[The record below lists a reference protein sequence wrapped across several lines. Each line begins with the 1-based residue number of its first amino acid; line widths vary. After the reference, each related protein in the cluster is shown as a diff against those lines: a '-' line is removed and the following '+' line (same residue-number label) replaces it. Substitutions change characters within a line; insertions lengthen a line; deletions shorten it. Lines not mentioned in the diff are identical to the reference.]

1 MKSPR
6 FLQRFVQTAIFMT
19 VASSALALAD
29 DKPVFMSD
37 EWATQACT
45 AWNNTPQLVN
55 GLGGKWIGNNSGRGY
70 KIIHMYRN
78 DCEGHKQVELRIDD
92 KDGKAV
98 CGYGGKVEH
107 QTLNYSVDY
116 LMYADTKDWHNMGA
130 GKYGPMHAMMFGDL
144 LFKGPK
150 WEAMGV
156 MGPFAQFLLLAGKVP
171 SNEDICPGK

>member
-55 GLGGKWIGNNSGRGY
+55 GLG
-70 KIIHMYRN
+70 
-78 DCEGHKQVELRIDD
+78 
-92 KDGKAV
+92 
-98 CGYGGKVEH
+98 
-107 QTLNYSVDY
+107 
-116 LMYADTKDWHNMGA
+116 
-130 GKYGPMHAMMFGDL
+130 
-144 LFKGPK
+144 
-150 WEAMGV
+150 
-156 MGPFAQFLLLAGKVP
+156 
-171 SNEDICPGK
+171 